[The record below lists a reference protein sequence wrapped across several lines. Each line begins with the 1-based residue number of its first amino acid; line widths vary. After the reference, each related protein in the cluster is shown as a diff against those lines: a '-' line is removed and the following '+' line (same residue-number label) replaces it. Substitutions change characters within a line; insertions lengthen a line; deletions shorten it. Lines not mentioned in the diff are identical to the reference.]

1 MKKKGLKKVIAA
13 STTVVA
19 TLSAGA
25 VSANGVSQ
33 SSNSSSNNV
42 VSSSSVVSK
51 STSNDNKVV
60 LKSSSLSNSKS
71 ESKKVLSDL
80 QSSSSVKSKTSS
92 KKSSQATR
100 LMKKSREAVK
110 KGSMVDSVKATN
122 DILLDDFNKW
132 KDNDDLSYDA
142 NGAKIAYD
150 SINTI
155 AKNYDD
161 GVYDNKEDRDFILKS
176 VDNSLE
182 DAKENLD
189 TEMKYGSPEKQ
200 KMAQDVYNSWNN
212 LKNLLTNGEAS
223 VSSSSSSKSSEA
235 SVSSSSSSKSSEA
248 SVSSSSSSKSSEA
261 SVSSSSSSK
270 SSEASVSSS
279 SSSKSSEANVSSSN
293 HGNGIPN
300 VSPEQSNDIVDTL
313 QPKIDKIANDIN
325 KYGDTDNQDVLKALA
340 DAANAANEITDAV
353 NNYIDGT
360 ATKEDTRNLI
370 NEFNKKIAE
379 LEKAIAN
386 EKNPIVKAILQDE
399 LDAYKSAVNTLELY
413 MSDAGNAQNVSSH
426 ATSVKSDV
434 SVNKNNKTSLV
445 TTKKVDKNMK
455 KISSN
460 AAKGSVMPQT
470 GENSNKVGILTG
482 IGIAVT
488 ALAGVL
494 SLRRRHH

>member
-1 MKKKGLKKVIAA
+1 MKLVLLKNESRGIFMKKKGLKKVIAA

-261 SVSSSSSSK
+261 
-270 SSEASVSSS
+270 
-279 SSSKSSEANVSSSN
+279 NVSSSN

>member
-261 SVSSSSSSK
+261 
-270 SSEASVSSS
+270 
-279 SSSKSSEANVSSSN
+279 NVSSSN

>member
-270 SSEASVSSS
+270 SSEA
-279 SSSKSSEANVSSSN
+279 NVSSSN

>member
-235 SVSSSSSSKSSEA
+235 
-248 SVSSSSSSKSSEA
+248 
-261 SVSSSSSSK
+261 
-270 SSEASVSSS
+270 
-279 SSSKSSEANVSSSN
+279 NVSSSN